1 MKSIIYDIDVLS
13 VPSEP
18 LTFLTE
24 QGAKTEEGEE
34 IIKKDG
40 LMQTVTITV
49 PQEDNKQIIENE
61 LMKHIYP
68 LIQQVGMKF

>member
-1 MKSIIYDIDVLS
+1 MKSEEVKRAALKQEYEIIVGIISRKGD
-13 VPSEP
+13 
-18 LTFLTE
+18 
-24 QGAKTEEGEE
+24 E
-34 IIKKDG
+34 IIKQDG
-40 LMQTVTITV
+40 LIQTITITV

>member
-1 MKSIIYDIDVLS
+1 MEIIYDIDVLA

-34 IIKKDG
+34 IIRKIIYSIRKLWLWGVKKRA
-40 LMQTVTITV
+40 
-49 PQEDNKQIIENE
+49 
-61 LMKHIYP
+61 
-68 LIQQVGMKF
+68 